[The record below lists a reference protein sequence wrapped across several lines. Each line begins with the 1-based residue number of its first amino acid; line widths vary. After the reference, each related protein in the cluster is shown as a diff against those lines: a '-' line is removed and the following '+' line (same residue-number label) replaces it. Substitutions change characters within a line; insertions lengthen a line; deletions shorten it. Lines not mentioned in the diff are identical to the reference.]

1 MVEDAPVNIGAA
13 EWPSEAWAFLAVR
26 RMQTKLHHWAA
37 RDSGRRFDDL
47 FNLVCDPAFLVVAWE
62 RVAGNKGSQTPG
74 IDRATVAWI
83 ESRIGVEVFLHDIR
97 AQLKARLFQPVA
109 VRQVMIPKPS
119 GKLRRLGIPTV
130 TDRVVQAALK
140 LVLEPIFEA
149 GFQPCSYGFRPNRR
163 AQDAVTEI
171 HHFTTQRYHWVLE
184 ADIEACFD
192 MIDHTVLMQLI
203 RRRIA
208 DKRVLG
214 LVKAFLKA
222 GVMTSTGDR
231 EESLTGTPQG
241 GILSPLL
248 ANIALSILD
257 DHFAQQWHQAMGTAN
272 QRAQRRYHG
281 EATYR
286 LIRYA
291 DDFVVVV
298 KGERRHAEQLREEVA
313 AVLARI
319 GLRLSPVKTQVVHI
333 DDGFDFLGFHIRRM
347 RKRGTTKSFV
357 YTKPSKKA
365 IASIKGKVRTMTYR
379 SNLHMPPADL
389 LRFLGRMLRGWA
401 NYFRHGV
408 AKATFSAVDSYAW
421 ERIASWLRR
430 KHRLGWPA
438 LKRRFCVT
446 GWRFAADGVTFT
458 GAASVAITRYRYRG
472 YRIPTPWTPKPAALT
487 G

>member
-1 MVEDAPVNIGAA
+1 MVEDAPVNTGAA
-13 EWPSEAWAFLAVR
+13 DWPSEAWAFLTVR
-26 RMQTKLHHWAA
+26 RMQTKLHRWAT
-37 RDSGRRFDDL
+37 RDAGRRFDDL
-47 FNLVCDPAFLVVAWE
+47 FNLVYDPAFLVVAWE
-62 RVAGNKGSQTPG
+62 RVAANAGSKTPG

-83 ESRIGVEVFLHDIR
+83 ESRIGVEVLLRDIR
-97 AQLKARLFQPVA
+97 TQLKSRMFQPVA
-109 VRQVMIPKPS
+109 VRQVMIPKPN

-163 AQDAVTEI
+163 AQDAVAEI

-192 MIDHTVLMQLI
+192 MIDHTALMGLI
-203 RRRIA
+203 RQRIS

-222 GVMTSTGDR
+222 GVMTTTGDR
-231 EESLTGTPQG
+231 EETLTGTPQG

-257 DHFAQQWHQAMGTAN
+257 DHFAGQWNQTMGTAN
-272 QRAQRRYHG
+272 LRAQRRYHG

-313 AVLARI
+313 AVLAPV
-319 GLRLSPVKTQVVHI
+319 GLRLSPDKTQVVHI

-401 NYFRHGV
+401 NYFRHG
-408 AKATFSAVDSYAW
+408 ASKATFSAIDS
-421 ERIASWLRR
+421 
-430 KHRLGWPA
+430 
-438 LKRRFCVT
+438 
-446 GWRFAADGVTFT
+446 
-458 GAASVAITRYRYRG
+458 
-472 YRIPTPWTPKPAALT
+472 
-487 G
+487 

>member
-1 MVEDAPVNIGAA
+1 MVEDAPVNTGAA
-13 EWPSEAWAFLAVR
+13 EWPSEAWAFLTVR
-26 RMQTKLHHWAA
+26 RMQTKLHHWATGEP
-37 RDSGRRFDDL
+37 GRRFDDL

-83 ESRIGVEVFLHDIR
+83 ESRIGVEVFLQDIR

-163 AQDAVTEI
+163 AQDAIAEI
-171 HHFTTQRYHWVLE
+171 HHFTTQGYHWVLE

-241 GILSPLL
+241 GILTPATQWATS
-248 ANIALSILD
+248 ALRCRWPI
-257 DHFAQQWHQAMGTAN
+257 G
-272 QRAQRRYHG
+272 
-281 EATYR
+281 
-286 LIRYA
+286 
-291 DDFVVVV
+291 VVSDRTVST
-298 KGERRHAEQLREEVA
+298 E
-313 AVLARI
+313 
-319 GLRLSPVKTQVVHI
+319 PV
-333 DDGFDFLGFHIRRM
+333 
-347 RKRGTTKSFV
+347 
-357 YTKPSKKA
+357 
-365 IASIKGKVRTMTYR
+365 
-379 SNLHMPPADL
+379 
-389 LRFLGRMLRGWA
+389 
-401 NYFRHGV
+401 
-408 AKATFSAVDSYAW
+408 
-421 ERIASWLRR
+421 
-430 KHRLGWPA
+430 
-438 LKRRFCVT
+438 
-446 GWRFAADGVTFT
+446 
-458 GAASVAITRYRYRG
+458 
-472 YRIPTPWTPKPAALT
+472 
-487 G
+487 